1 MWLSMVD
8 PKLEEG
14 TKFRQAENY
23 SPGPNLELM
32 LKLWL
37 VSWAGYD
44 KGSLSEFWFY
54 IWSGHG

>member
-1 MWLSMVD
+1 MGQAIRFLRNTHLAFMVD

-37 VSWAGYD
+37 VC
-44 KGSLSEFWFY
+44 
-54 IWSGHG
+54 